1 MSVEAV
7 VARVEQ
13 LHQHDILFLDPHGAV
28 AMSDAEIQIDAEPVA
43 GVDYV
48 PFEATVDASGPAA
61 RA

>member
-43 GVDYV
+43 VDYV